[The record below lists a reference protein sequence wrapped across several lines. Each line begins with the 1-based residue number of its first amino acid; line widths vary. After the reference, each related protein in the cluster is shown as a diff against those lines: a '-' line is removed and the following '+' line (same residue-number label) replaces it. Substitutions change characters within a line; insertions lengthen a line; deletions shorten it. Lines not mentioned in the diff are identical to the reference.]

1 VIRVKSGGHISA
13 SNKHLITASNNIYI
27 DSRGRIDVYLSK
39 IKRKNRK
46 INYMRKSAGLYLLLI
61 LLLAVV
67 RVSQTDAS
75 TYPVSEQRILFPH
88 AFAIAIDDLGWMEGS
103 SLGEIGGPWR
113 AGVRRSFDVRDYKP
127 IVEIGQAVGVRF
139 QGLFILGE
147 LDRFGIVAKKC
158 PTASQFGAAVDN
170 SRNIGP
176 RQIEIIEYI
185 KANAAHFEFGLHGVG
200 HEYWVDGKRT
210 RAEWYDLENDTP
222 RDETIAR
229 NTLECFSDIMAQYGI
244 SPENGHS
251 NPESFVPCAY
261 GYYWNPSGAYSTGK
275 IMSDFGIKYVNTLFS
290 YIPELNPPPK
300 GGGGF
305 DNGVIVID
313 RINYGNPWYELASLP
328 REPLEAYETD
338 IIETHWP
345 NLLAADD
352 FLQPALNE
360 KWIEYFKDVQA
371 HPNHYLAKNT
381 EQFYSQWLY
390 KRHTL
395 VEEDVPGKVT
405 IDNRSMPEEAY
416 RLDMAGNLVLT
427 VPLGRN
433 QHISNAHLDGAPVA
447 AYFEDGG
454 YGYIYLPPL
463 ERKVYEFEYEIGSTP
478 MKRYVNNTGT
488 YNVYSFFDSGPE
500 MRIDIKMYGLQD
512 VEIRTT
518 APKSVVSLNEHLKI
532 ESQRYD
538 ADRGVLILS
547 VNGRN
552 IQGERGTITL
562 NY

>member
-1 VIRVKSGGHISA
+1 MQMRAVLVMFLRLTIA
-13 SNKHLITASNNIYI
+13 LII
-27 DSRGRIDVYLSK
+27 
-39 IKRKNRK
+39 
-46 INYMRKSAGLYLLLI
+46 
-61 LLLAVV
+61 
-67 RVSQTDAS
+67 VSQAFAS
-75 TYPVSEQRILFPH
+75 DGVVSEQRILFPY

-103 SLGEIGGPWR
+103 SLGESGGPWR
-113 AGVRRSFDVRDYKP
+113 AGVRRSFDVRDYRP

-147 LDRFGIVAKKC
+147 LDRLGVVAKKC
-158 PTASQFGAAVDN
+158 PTASQFGVAVDN
-170 SRNIGP
+170 ARNIGP
-176 RQIEIIEYI
+176 TQIEIMEYV
-185 KANAAHFEFGLHGVG
+185 KANAAHLEFGLHGVG

-210 RAEWYDLENDTP
+210 RAEWYDLESDTP
-222 RDETIAR
+222 RDETIMR

-261 GYYWNPSGAYSTGK
+261 GYYWNPGGNYSTGK

-305 DNGVIVID
+305 DNGVFVID

-328 REPLEAYETD
+328 TEPIESFETD

-352 FLQPALNE
+352 FLQQALNQ
-360 KWIEYFKDVQA
+360 KWIAFFKDVQS

-381 EQFYSQWLY
+381 EQLYSQWLY
-390 KRHTL
+390 KRHTHI
-395 VEEDVPGKVT
+395 EEHTAGKVS
-405 IDNRSMPEEAY
+405 IDNRSMPDEAY
-416 RLDMAGNLVLT
+416 DSDIVGNMVLA
-427 VPLGRN
+427 VPLGSN
-433 QHISNAHLDGAPVA
+433 QHVTRAYLDGTPVA

-478 MKRYVNNTGT
+478 MNRFVNNTGT
-488 YNVYSFFDSGPE
+488 YTIYRVFDSGPE
-500 MRIDIKMYGLQD
+500 MRIEIKMYGLQD
-512 VEIRTT
+512 VEIRTA
-518 APKSVVSLNEHLKI
+518 APKSIVSLNEHLII

-538 ADRGVLILS
+538 ADRGVFILAVS
-547 VNGRN
+547 GRN
-552 IQGERGTITL
+552 IQGERGTLVL